1 MRIDLI
7 QVAAMIN
14 QQDPASLRRILLP
27 QAAKPVE
34 DAPQTQQTKASPI
47 TVPAPTQMN
56 VSIDSD
62 QNVIYQF
69 LDAHTGEVVQ
79 QVPPEEVLQVM
90 RSIADMLRHAEQKLD
105 ISI

>member
-1 MRIDLI
+1 MRIDAI

-14 QQDPASLRRILLP
+14 QQDLASLRRTPLQQP
-27 QAAKPVE
+27 AKPVE
-34 DAPQTQQTKASPI
+34 AAPQTQQPKAPPV

-62 QNVIYQF
+62 KNVIYQF
-69 LDAHTGEVVQ
+69 LDAHTGEIVQ

-90 RSIADMLRHAEQKLD
+90 RSIADMLRHAEQKLN